1 MILDAEIDTFIY
13 EIDFYYST
21 KELIV
26 TFARRNFLK
35 LYSLIHVIITN
46 HG

>member
-21 KELIV
+21 EALIV
-26 TFARRNFLK
+26 TFRRR
-35 LYSLIHVIITN
+35 
-46 HG
+46 